1 MENTNGNRGYAL
13 IDKLERHYEESAA
26 TLFVGDTPRVRA
38 MREQALARFLA
49 SGFPDKK
56 MENWRHSKLL
66 SALSNDY
73 DVALQVLDSQHHSAF
88 CCSIQDFDT
97 DVVMLKNGCFA
108 GEQSLVTL
116 DDGVIV
122 GSSRAAMQ
130 QYPDIFDKYFGT
142 IADSDD
148 SFADVNTA
156 FWNDGFFIYV
166 PKNVVGKRP
175 IQIIKLIEGHP
186 QPFIQT
192 RNLIVLESGARL
204 QIVDCDDSTSE
215 QGGFV
220 NALTEIVIGENAQ
233 LDKYKL
239 QNINDETTLLNA
251 NVIRQSRD
259 AVFRSSVIS
268 FNGGMIRNQIR
279 VELDGENAETE
290 INGLYLV
297 DKTQHVDNQLRVNHN
312 VSHCRSNEHF
322 KGILDDESTAVF
334 NGYVYVAPDA
344 QATEACQNN
353 NNVILT
359 PTAKINSMPFL
370 EILADDVKCSHGTT
384 TGQLDDEALFYMRQR
399 GISKSDARMLLMYA
413 FAAEVSNRISIEPLR
428 ERIDD
433 MIKKRLRGELRSCD
447 SCVLRCS
454 NPKDYNFEID
464 YSKI

>member
-1 MENTNGNRGYAL
+1 MTNSNDIRGCAL
-13 IDKLERHYEESAA
+13 IDEIQHRYKEAVD
-26 TLFVGDTPRVRA
+26 TLFVDDTPRVRA
-38 MREQALARFLA
+38 MREMALSHFIAM
-49 SGFPDKK
+49 GFPDNK
-56 MENWRHSKLL
+56 MEYWRHSKLL
-66 SALSNDY
+66 SVLSNDY
-73 DVALQVLDSQHHSAF
+73 DIAPQTPAPQQHSDF

-97 DVVMLKNGCFA
+97 DVVMLKNGYFA

-116 DDGVIV
+116 DNGIIV
-122 GSSRAAMQ
+122 GSSRAAMR
-130 QYPDIFDKYFGT
+130 QYPELFDRYFGT
-142 IADSDD
+142 LVDHDD
-148 SFADVNTA
+148 SFAAVNTA
-156 FWNDGFFIYV
+156 LWHDGYFIYV
-166 PKNVVGKRP
+166 PKNVVGTRP
-175 IQIIKLIEGHP
+175 IQVIKLIEGVT

-192 RNLIVLESGARL
+192 RNLIVLEAGAQL

-215 QGGFV
+215 LGGFV
-220 NALTEIVIGENAQ
+220 NALTEIVIGEDAQ

-239 QNINDETTLLNA
+239 QNINDNTALLNA
-251 NVIRQSRD
+251 NVISQQRD
-259 AVFRSSVIS
+259 ATFRSSVIS

-297 DKTQHVDNQLRVNHN
+297 DKSQHVDNQLRINHN

-322 KGILDDESTAVF
+322 KGILDDEATAVF

-359 PTAKINSMPFL
+359 PKAKVNSMPFL

-384 TGQLDDEALFYMRQR
+384 TGQLDDEAMFYMRQR
-399 GISKSDARMLLMYA
+399 GISKSNARMLLMYA
-413 FAAEVSNRISIEPLR
+413 FAAEVSNRIAIEPLR

-447 SCVLRCS
+447 SCILRCS